1 SLLVVNAGVDSMGGV
16 TDGGV
21 EISSAPS
28 PQKSSDLEKTQA
40 ELRETFS
47 AAERFRRELEFLQ
60 KGGDPL
66 DLKSENAASLSLQS
80 TSLTGQDPEQFV
92 TSEVKGSFAITA
104 SPHGDSVESSGR
116 LGGPSVGEP
125 NSADNLML
133 FDDENKFREV
143 SLHPRT
149 NNTTPSEHY
158 SKLDVGRHAKDSG
171 ESVALEQP
179 KKSYKR
185 RVRSRPNRD
194 GARSTSTDAGPR
206 LPSRQTFRDAKGL
219 LNDADN
225 QEKFLSNSSK
235 PKSLD
240 ITLGLKDL
248 ASHTRLDLKLNG
260 KKTQKST
267 LGPSYGTAT
276 EIVSQ
281 HSEENLLDQPL
292 TSETQETPIALCSVD
307 PGSVGRVEQ
316 ETLSGSEHPFAVDMQ
331 TVGNSRE
338 PLLTKGLD
346 SKSSWNQTKRSS
358 KGNTENELP
367 RNLQKVGSSG
377 PMELSLASKEAL
389 SKEGNNLNTVNDD
402 KILNIGNDSSISC
415 PLSHTNN
422 GSTLKEDE
430 GLIGSE
436 SALQQESEKP
446 ALSTGCTSFR
456 EPTLSQNACSQND
469 LKLATKEHEDSIL
482 EEALIIEDKRKRI
495 ARLPVGIFLSESRH
509 RSHWYFV
516 LEEMTWLANDFAQ
529 ERLWKATAAAQIS
542 RTAAFSSRVR
552 LQLQK
557 SLWKHKEIA
566 RTLAEAVME
575 FWHTLQTK
583 CQGLELEAPKK
594 DSTLGLRQYGM
605 RFMEHNS
612 SNAQY
617 SSAQAPMTPDRL
629 SDLGSIDISW
639 EDNLTEE
646 NLFYTV
652 PPGAVEAYRKSIESY
667 LLQCEV
673 KKSLKNGIMGVYM
686 LCQYKDWPV

>member
-1 SLLVVNAGVDSMGGV
+1 
-16 TDGGV
+16 
-21 EISSAPS
+21 
-28 PQKSSDLEKTQA
+28 
-40 ELRETFS
+40 
-47 AAERFRRELEFLQ
+47 
-60 KGGDPL
+60 
-66 DLKSENAASLSLQS
+66 QS

-92 TSEVKGSFAITA
+92 TSFAITA

-133 FDDENKFREV
+133 FDDENKFRE
-143 SLHPRT
+143 
-149 NNTTPSEHY
+149 
-158 SKLDVGRHAKDSG
+158 LDVGRHAKDSG

-575 FWHTLQTK
+575 FWHTLQ
-583 CQGLELEAPKK
+583 
-594 DSTLGLRQYGM
+594 
-605 RFMEHNS
+605 
-612 SNAQY
+612 
-617 SSAQAPMTPDRL
+617 
-629 SDLGSIDISW
+629 
-639 EDNLTEE
+639 
-646 NLFYTV
+646 
-652 PPGAVEAYRKSIESY
+652 
-667 LLQCEV
+667 
-673 KKSLKNGIMGVYM
+673 
-686 LCQYKDWPV
+686 